1 MATPLHGLM
10 PILATPFDES
20 GSLDRAGLRRLVEFE
35 LAAGVD
41 GVAVFGMASEGF
53 ALTATE
59 RRIVLDDVVELVEGR
74 VPVVAGV
81 NGTSTVNAVE
91 QAGEA
96 EAGGADALMVL
107 PPFMVRPPASSLVD
121 FYGNVAAST
130 GLSVMVQDAPGVT
143 GAVMSPALL
152 AELSRLDGVDAVKV
166 ESPPTAPKVGR
177 VVDAVSDPGF
187 AVLGGQN
194 AQFCLEEY
202 AAGAVGTMPACE
214 FPDLLGPILRTYD
227 AGDAARARAD
237 FRRILPLVLFGLQ
250 PGIAWAVHKEILV
263 ARGII
268 ERATV
273 RYPAAPL
280 DASSR
285 AALRLV
291 LDELR
296 LTGRSSPVP
305 APATASAGPTPTAT
319 AAAAAEATT

>member
-1 MATPLHGLM
+1 MAPRLHGLM

-35 LAAGVD
+35 LAADVD
-41 GVAVFGMASEGF
+41 GLAVFGMASEGF
-53 ALTATE
+53 ALTAAE
-59 RRIVLDDVVELVEGR
+59 RRIVLGDVVELVAGQ

-91 QAGEA
+91 QAREA

-107 PPFMVRPPASSLVD
+107 PPFMVRPPASTLVD
-121 FYGNVAAST
+121 FYGNIGAST
-130 GLSVMVQDAPGVT
+130 GLPVMIQDAPGVT
-143 GAVMSPALL
+143 GVAMSPALI
-152 AELSRLDGVDAVKV
+152 AELSRVEHVHAVKI
-166 ESPPTAPKVGR
+166 ESPPTTPKVGQ
-177 VVDAVSDPGF
+177 VVDAVANAEF

-194 AQFCLEEY
+194 AQFCLEEH

-214 FPDLLGPILRTYD
+214 FPDLLGPVLRRFG
-227 AGDAARARAD
+227 AGEVERARAE
-237 FRRILPLVLFGLQ
+237 FRRILPLVILGLQ
-250 PGIAWAVHKEILV
+250 PGIAWAVHKEVLV

-280 DASSR
+280 DATSR
-285 AALRLV
+285 AALRVV

-296 LTGRSSPVP
+296 LTGQAAPVD
-305 APATASAGPTPTAT
+305 AVEAADAFKAADAVEASA
-319 AAAAAEATT
+319 